1 MLVECVI
8 ALPAQFLNFL
18 SSLRDA
24 RRELERMTLDSLKRL
39 APQAGFEPATLRLTG
54 IHGDVISMVLQ
65 CLSSDWI
72 IVIFGVRRV
81 IVQRLFSAGESRGS
95 NR

>member
-1 MLVECVI
+1 M
-8 ALPAQFLNFL
+8 
-18 SSLRDA
+18 D
-24 RRELERMTLDSLKRL
+24 LKKL

-72 IVIFGVRRV
+72 IVIFGVRQV
-81 IVQRLFSAGESRGS
+81 IVQ
-95 NR
+95 